1 MSNIEKF
8 RWIIG
13 ISIIIFVVYDN
24 YINKSAS
31 VLPPYGL
38 IVIAGV
44 YALIYYLSKLK
55 KFCANFFINDKIII
69 LRFEKF
75 FFF

>member
-13 ISIIIFVVYDN
+13 ISIIVFVVYDN

-55 KFCANFFINDKIII
+55 K
-69 LRFEKF
+69 
-75 FFF
+75 

>member
-8 RWIIG
+8 RWILG
-13 ISIIIFVVYDN
+13 ISIIILVVYDN

-38 IVIAGV
+38 IVIGGV
-44 YALIYYLSKLK
+44 DTFIYYLSKLK
-55 KFCANFFINDKIII
+55 K
-69 LRFEKF
+69 
-75 FFF
+75 

>member
-24 YINKSAS
+24 YINKSSS

-38 IVIAGV
+38 IMIAGV
-44 YALIYYLSKLK
+44 YVLIYYLSKLK
-55 KFCANFFINDKIII
+55 K
-69 LRFEKF
+69 
-75 FFF
+75 

>member
-1 MSNIEKF
+1 MSNIEKL

-44 YALIYYLSKLK
+44 YAIIYYLSKLK
-55 KFCANFFINDKIII
+55 KLLTASHYYC
-69 LRFEKF
+69 LLG
-75 FFF
+75 

>member
-13 ISIIIFVVYDN
+13 ISIIIFVVYYN
-24 YINKSAS
+24 YINKSGS
-31 VLPPYGL
+31 VLPTYGL
-38 IVIAGV
+38 IVIASV

-55 KFCANFFINDKIII
+55 K
-69 LRFEKF
+69 
-75 FFF
+75 

>member
-8 RWIIG
+8 RWIMG
-13 ISIIIFVVYDN
+13 ISIIIFIIYDN
-24 YINKSAS
+24 YIYKSAS

-44 YALIYYLSKLK
+44 YAFIYYLSKLK
-55 KFCANFFINDKIII
+55 K
-69 LRFEKF
+69 
-75 FFF
+75 

>member
-31 VLPPYGL
+31 VLPRYGL

-44 YALIYYLSKLK
+44 YALIYYL
-55 KFCANFFINDKIII
+55 FQF
-69 LRFEKF
+69 
-75 FFF
+75 

>member
-55 KFCANFFINDKIII
+55 KWLTASPHYTATK
-69 LRFEKF
+69 
-75 FFF
+75 

>member
-1 MSNIEKF
+1 MRNIEKF
-8 RWIIG
+8 RWIMG
-13 ISIIIFVVYDN
+13 ISIIIFIIYDN
-24 YINKSAS
+24 YIYKSAS

-55 KFCANFFINDKIII
+55 K
-69 LRFEKF
+69 
-75 FFF
+75 